1 VAKQYFHGGTQ
12 ALDLHFAVEAALLA
26 ADAVKHLGDVEE
38 LGLDLSHD
46 LVLLSVA
53 LDSEEELFFE
63 RVLTA
68 NFRVIQEPN
77 HKVR

>member
-1 VAKQYFHGGTQ
+1 MAKQYLHGGTQ
-12 ALDLHFAVEAALLA
+12 ALDLHLAVEAALLA

-53 LDSEEELFFE
+53 LDSEEELFVE

-68 NFRVIQEPN
+68 NF
-77 HKVR
+77 

>member
-1 VAKQYFHGGTQ
+1 MAKQYFHGGTQ
-12 ALDLHFAVEAALLA
+12 ALDLHLAVEAALLA
-26 ADAVKHLGDVEE
+26 ADAVKHLGDVEK
-38 LGLDLSHD
+38 LGLYLLHH
-46 LVLLSVA
+46 LLLLSVA
-53 LDSEEELFFE
+53 LDPEEVLFFK